1 VLYEETYDVSLILL
15 IAESVLH
22 AVYRMTCKESTL
34 FPTLTS
40 SNKLLL
46 HFRFVLHSFVTSLT
60 GYIVDTA
67 IRGNFDVFLMR
78 LSQDNPGFSDVFS
91 LAKAHATV
99 MDNILNACLL
109 RSGQRSVGDV
119 LRGAL
124 EIVLDF
130 GILAGELYEGSV
142 EEYQAASLL
151 ENQFQKFGVKMK
163 TLVRWSSVLYAIAVC
178 DSLTIVTL
186 DKSFEGPGRERRCT
200 MCLHAEC

>member
-1 VLYEETYDVSLILL
+1 
-15 IAESVLH
+15 
-22 AVYRMTCKESTL
+22 MTCKDSTL

-99 MDNILNACLL
+99 MDNILYACLL

-124 EIVLDF
+124 DIVLDF

-151 ENQFQKFGVKMK
+151 ESQFQKFCVKMK
-163 TLVRWSSVLYAIAVC
+163 TLVRWSSVLC
-178 DSLTIVTL
+178 DSLTFVTL

-200 MCLHAEC
+200 MCLRAGCRCQAITSLQDIVSPSYSTRPG